1 MNNPPCLESTSVR
14 RNSLAGW
21 QTVGIFL
28 CAELLAL
35 GENLWTASAVNRPVN
50 PTAAEQ
56 RVVGCIDNC
65 IDVLFG
71 DVALQEGDARNV
83 APPAV

>member
-1 MNNPPCLESTSVR
+1 MNDPPCLESTSVR
-14 RNSLAGW
+14 RNSLAGR
-21 QTVGIFL
+21 QSVGIFL